1 MIDLAIKKINPNA
14 EFTINADDI
23 NQITWLN
30 GTTPIA
36 KEDIEAM
43 LPTVEAEEAQKI
55 LDKETANESAVNKLK
70 GLGLTDEEIE
80 AFRGNWWHI

>member
-1 MIDLAIKKINPNA
+1 MLHLAIKKINPDA
-14 EFTINADDI
+14 EFTINGDDI
-23 NQITWLN
+23 DQITWMN
-30 GTTPIA
+30 GTTPIS

-70 GLGLTDEEIE
+70 ALGLTDEEIE
-80 AFRGNWWHI
+80 AFRGN